1 MRNLKLLRAHGEATA
16 ESRTPQWSAYPEN
29 LLHNLF
35 SLSLLIREPITQLLI
50 IIIAYQKTYYTIYL
64 LASSNDNIA
73 GPTSSTD
80 HLGTT
85 NRRVFV
91 TKEDVSLWAMGMI
104 I

>member
-1 MRNLKLLRAHGEATA
+1 MVGLYG
-16 ESRTPQWSAYPEN
+16 
-29 LLHNLF
+29 
-35 SLSLLIREPITQLLI
+35 EPIAQFI
-50 IIIAYQKTYYTIYL
+50 FVIIAYQKTYYTIYL

-91 TKEDVSLWAMGMI
+91 TKEDVSLWAMGMFI
-104 I
+104 QIQVI